1 MINKKYEDIDEP
13 EYNSWD
19 KILIV
24 ERLMGQPDE
33 YYNQYLDSGAT
44 VYFYNNLRYFINI
57 QSASEYRV
65 NLAIINTL
73 LLIEDREII
82 KLKFTKFN
90 RDEII
95 FRVANIFY
103 LFKIKMNVFSS
114 TRLQNQLNIKKMGF
128 IYYFIY

>member
-95 FRVANIFY
+95 FRVANIFIV
-103 LFKIKMNVFSS
+103 KIS
-114 TRLQNQLNIKKMGF
+114 
-128 IYYFIY
+128 